1 MAPFLKAFIVLLA
14 IAALADVAV
23 CENYTVGAPNGSWDL
38 NTNYEEWVKDL
49 NFYAGDFLIFRYTS
63 FHDVAEVTK
72 DVYTSCSSSQTI
84 SIDKS
89 GTTIFELKEAGTRYF
104 ICAVPTHCSGGMKV
118 QIDVLPKLG
127 TPVSK
132 PNLAPSLPPA
142 SPPHVFPPHVS
153 PTPAPAPSPS
163 AAAVTP
169 QGVGMFAYSVLG
181 LIGLM
186 LAVL

>member
-1 MAPFLKAFIVLLA
+1 MAPFLKAFIALLA

-38 NTNYEEWVKDL
+38 STNYEEWVKDL
-49 NFYAGDFLIFRYTS
+49 KFYAGDFLIFRYTS
-63 FHDVAEVTK
+63 FHDVAEVSK

-118 QIDVLPKLG
+118 QIDVLPKPG

-142 SPPHVFPPHVS
+142 SPPHAS

-163 AAAVTP
+163 AAAVTLP
-169 QGVGMFAYSVLG
+169 GVGIFAYSVLG